1 MTEEELDKLFDEMR
15 LGPPPIGGGEE
26 SLLPMME
33 TMMQSLL
40 SKDLLYPAIRDLA
53 DKFPGWLAEKGG
65 DLPPEQLAKF
75 RRQFELSK
83 QASAPFSSDKLIAAR
98 KLSSA
103 PLKSDLPGVR
113 VRGSQ
118 GEPVP
123 EDHVAHARDAVVGKS
138 ASGAGGKRRRP
149 RRCSAHPRI

>member
-1 MTEEELDKLFDEMR
+1 MDKLFDEMR
-15 LGPPPIGGGEE
+15 LGPPPIGDALGDE

-83 QASAPFSSDKLIAAR
+83 QASAQLRYRGTIPNGKNL
-98 KLSSA
+98 
-103 PLKSDLPGVR
+103 PLT
-113 VRGSQ
+113 
-118 GEPVP
+118 
-123 EDHVAHARDAVVGKS
+123 
-138 ASGAGGKRRRP
+138 
-149 RRCSAHPRI
+149 

>member
-1 MTEEELDKLFDEMR
+1 MKPLNHENLKQMTEEELDKLFDEMR
-15 LGPPPIGGGEE
+15 LGPPPIGRGEE

-65 DLPPEQLAKF
+65 DLPSEQLAKF

-83 QASAPFSSDKLIAAR
+83 QASAQLR
-98 KLSSA
+98 
-103 PLKSDLPGVR
+103 
-113 VRGSQ
+113 
-118 GEPVP
+118 
-123 EDHVAHARDAVVGKS
+123 
-138 ASGAGGKRRRP
+138 
-149 RRCSAHPRI
+149 